1 MCNFK
6 IDYSNF
12 KIHKDYKFKL
22 RSEKFN
28 NGRFQTQIA

>member
-6 IDYSNF
+6 IDFSNF
-12 KIHKDYKFKL
+12 KIQKDYTLKL
-22 RSEKFN
+22 SPETFN